1 MSLKLGLG
9 VIDVPEPYESKTTW
23 DVGMDLEKNYAFFSS
38 FYGAHDQEIADLLA
52 KDAAIGLDMMLKG
65 QTVEISKVFAVSTDT
80 ISDKMK
86 NFIST
91 KEAES
96 VVKPVFPLIAPTLA
110 AQEGRSYRFAKGY
123 SAKRQVKGIKG
134 VGKEIKKH
142 NPRPSFQYSGVF
154 EASLTAEVK

>member
-1 MSLKLGLG
+1 MRRY
-9 VIDVPEPYESKTTW
+9 P
-23 DVGMDLEKNYAFFSS
+23 
-38 FYGAHDQEIADLLA
+38 HDQEIADLLA
-52 KDAAIGLDMMLKG
+52 KDAAIGIDMMLKG

-110 AQEGRSYRFAKGY
+110 AQEGLSYRFAKGY

-134 VGKEIKKH
+134 IGKEIKKR